1 MQKRKIVPILC
12 TLCLLFNLFLPMFKV
27 KVYAADKNEVSLNFI
42 GGTVQEGKVIYKDD
56 AESVQGK
63 IELVT
68 LSAEKNDEEISITE
82 NNMKIDLN
90 EKDYYLK
97 VTSSILVE
105 NPDEILGTTGI
116 INFNKLYIGETS
128 FDTTSNQYVKLDTN
142 EFSGNLNIKLE
153 REPSPP
159 TPSYPDNISIQASYD
174 GFGMEIYLNSE
185 RIGAESKQIT
195 GIGKGFASG
204 DISNLIA
211 IQLAFGDGNIGSVTV
226 NDKKINIP
234 EGTKDRLEFS
244 IEPASEYIIVVKKST
259 DVSKTPRTIIWDSD
273 KKNNTSLKD
282 NELLKNGTIEILDIK
297 DPSGNSIGLENVK
310 QSVEKNNGWAS
321 IIPGSKVILRLK
333 PNYGY
338 QLTSITI
345 NDEKLTAGEEQS
357 TFEYIMPDTNVHF
370 SGIFEKVDDE
380 VKTES
385 EKVKDGTISLGGAEI
400 DSGSVI
406 LSVKDTDLS
415 DSQISNFEEKSGEYK
430 ISSYLNISL
439 NQVLY
444 KGTASDVWS
453 KELKELNNQAT
464 ISLNLEETMDGNE
477 VAVVHEKND
486 GTYEVIPTVYDSSSN
501 TITFKTSSFS
511 NYAIASKKVPEKQQE
526 EQSEEQSDE
535 QNNESVP
542 QTGDNVIKYVLLITL
557 AILLLTAV
565 IVFNRRKK
573 SRNK

>member
-1 MQKRKIVPILC
+1 MQKKKVIPILFIV
-12 TLCLLFNLFLPMFKV
+12 CLLFNLFLPMFKV
-27 KVYAADKNEVSLNFI
+27 KVYAEDKKEVTLNFI
-42 GGTVQEGKVIYKDD
+42 GGTIQEGKVIYKDD

-63 IELVT
+63 IELMT
-68 LSAEKNDEEISITE
+68 LSTEEIYEGISITE

-90 EKDYYLK
+90 EKNYFLK
-97 VTSSILVE
+97 VTSSVLIE
-105 NPDEILGTTGI
+105 NPDEILGAVGSTV
-116 INFNKLYIGETS
+116 FNKLYIRETS
-128 FDTTSNQYVKLDTN
+128 FDIISNPYVKLN

-153 REPSPP
+153 KEPSSP
-159 TPSYPDNISIQASYD
+159 TSVYPDNISIKASYD

-204 DISNLIA
+204 DINNLITV
-211 IQLAFGDGNIGSVTV
+211 QLAFGDGNIGSVTV

-234 EGTKDRLEFS
+234 ESTKDRLEFG
-244 IEPASEYIIVVKKST
+244 IEPASEYIIVVKKSI
-259 DVSKTPRTIIWDSD
+259 DVSNTPRTIIWDSD
-273 KKNNTSLKD
+273 KTNNTSLKD

-297 DPSGNSIGLENVK
+297 DSSGNSIGLGNVK
-310 QSVEKNNGWAS
+310 QDIEKNNGWAS

-333 PNYGY
+333 PDYGY
-338 QLTSITI
+338 QLTSIMI
-345 NDEKLTAGEEQS
+345 NDEKLIAGEEQS
-357 TFEYIMPDTNVHF
+357 TFEYTMPDTNVHF
-370 SGIFEKVDDE
+370 SGIFEKVDDK
-380 VKTES
+380 VKSES
-385 EKVKDGTISLGGAEI
+385 KKVKDGTISLGGTEI

-406 LSVKDTDLS
+406 LSVKDADLS
-415 DSQISNFEEKSGEYK
+415 DSQISKFEEKSGEYK

-439 NQVLY
+439 DQVLY
-444 KGTASDVWS
+444 KGTANDVWS

-464 ISLNLEETMDGNE
+464 ISLSLEGVIDENE

-486 GTYEVIPTVYDSSSN
+486 GTYEIIPTVYDSSEN

-511 NYAIASKKVPEKQQE
+511 NYAIASKTISEKQ
-526 EQSEEQSDE
+526 SEKQG
-535 QNNESVP
+535 NESIP

-573 SRNK
+573 STNK

>member
-1 MQKRKIVPILC
+1 MQKKKIVPILC
-12 TLCLLFNLFLPMFKV
+12 TLCLLFNLLLPMLKL
-27 KVYAADKNEVSLNFI
+27 KVYAIDKNEVTLNFVN
-42 GGTVQEGKVIYKDD
+42 GTIQNGKVIYKD
-56 AESVQGK
+56 EVENVQGK
-63 IELVT
+63 VELMT
-68 LSAEKNDEEISITE
+68 LSAEENYEEIAITE

-90 EKDYYLK
+90 EKNYYIK
-97 VTSSILVE
+97 VTNSVLVE
-105 NPDEILGTTGI
+105 NPDEILGAAGSTA
-116 INFNKLYIGETS
+116 FNKLYIGETN
-128 FDTTSNQYVKLDTN
+128 FDVTSNPYVKLDTN
-142 EFSGNLNIKLE
+142 EFSGVLDIKLE
-153 REPSPP
+153 KNSSPP
-159 TPSYPDNISIQASYD
+159 TPLYPDNISIRASYD
-174 GFGMEIYLNSE
+174 GYKMEIYLNSE
-185 RIGAESKQIT
+185 RIGTESNQIT

-204 DISNLIA
+204 DINNLIA
-211 IQLAFGDGNIGSVTV
+211 VQLAFGDGNIGSVTV
-226 NDKKINIP
+226 NDKEINIP
-234 EGTKDRLEFS
+234 ESTKDRLEFS
-244 IEPASEYIIVVKKST
+244 MEPASEYIIVVKKSA
-259 DVSKTPRTIIWDSD
+259 DVSNIPRTIIWDSD
-273 KKNNTSLKD
+273 KTNNADLKD
-282 NELLKNGTIEILDIK
+282 SELLKNGTIEILDIK
-297 DPSGNSIGLENVK
+297 DPSGTSIGLGDVK
-310 QSVEKNNGWAS
+310 QDTEKSNGWAS
-321 IIPGSKVILRLK
+321 VIPGSKVILRLK

-345 NDEKLTAGEEQS
+345 NNEKLIAGEEQS
-357 TFEYIMPDTNVHF
+357 TFEYTMPDTNVHF

-385 EKVKDGTISLGGAEI
+385 EKIKGGTISLGGAEI

-415 DSQISNFEEKSGEYK
+415 DSQILNFEEKSGEYK

-444 KGTASDVWS
+444 KGTANDVWS

-464 ISLNLEETMDGNE
+464 ISLSLEGVIDGNE

-486 GTYEVIPTVYDSSSN
+486 GTYEMIPAIYDSSSN
-501 TITFKTSSFS
+501 TITFKTSNFS
-511 NYAIASKKVPEKQQE
+511 NYAIASKAVLEEQPE

-535 QNNESVP
+535 SIP